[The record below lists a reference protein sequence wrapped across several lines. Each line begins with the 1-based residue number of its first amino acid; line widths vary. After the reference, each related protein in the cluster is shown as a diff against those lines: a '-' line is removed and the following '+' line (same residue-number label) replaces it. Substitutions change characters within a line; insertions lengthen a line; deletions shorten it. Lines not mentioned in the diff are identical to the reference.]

1 MQFFDIE
8 AKIDTGAYSCSIHCD
23 DIRLSEDEKK
33 VHFRLLD
40 ESHPDY
46 HDAEIIMPVYEIR
59 TVKSSNGTTQE
70 RIFIKTI
77 LELYGLE
84 FETEISLTDR
94 TSMKFPMLIGR
105 KFLEDRFLVDV
116 SSTNLA
122 QQK

>member
-1 MQFFDIE
+1 
-8 AKIDTGAYSCSIHCD
+8 
-23 DIRLSEDEKK
+23 
-33 VHFRLLD
+33 
-40 ESHPDY
+40 
-46 HDAEIIMPVYEIR
+46 MPVYEIR

-77 LELYGLE
+77 VQLYGLK

-94 TSMKFPMLIGR
+94 KSMKFPMLIGR
-105 KFLEDRFLVDV
+105 NFLENRFLVDV